1 MRKLLDKIIHANG
14 GYNWWKLDL
23 FIKNTLSILPK
34 KIRILKNPPKQEN
47 NYNCFIYVLGLDNDK
62 AIKKSCGGFIY
73 DTFSKNS

>member
-1 MRKLLDKIIHANG
+1 MEAR
-14 GYNWWKLDL
+14 
-23 FIKNTLSILPK
+23 FIYKNTLSILPK

-73 DTFSKNS
+73 DTFSKKFLMKDY